1 MKKLAIILLV
11 AMAIIMPALVDQSD
25 RQAPVK
31 TEQNTRFAPLHVY
44 IDSGDQAL
52 AVYQFELKV
61 IAGQAKIVGVEGGQ
75 AKAFQQ
81 PPYYDP
87 GALARD
93 RIIIAAFDI
102 GTDLPQ
108 GRTRVATIHLQIIGD
123 AQPEYQAELTVAASA
138 SGKEISAEITLEQG
152 EQK

>member
-11 AMAIIMPALVDQSD
+11 AMAIIMPALAEQSD

-31 TEQNTRFAPLHVY
+31 TEQKTRFAPLHVY
-44 IDSGDQAL
+44 IDSGDESL

-61 IAGQAKIVGVEGGQ
+61 ISGQAKIVGVEGGQ

-87 GALARD
+87 AALARD
-93 RIIIAAFDI
+93 RIIIAAFDT
-102 GTDLPQ
+102 GKDLPQ

-123 AQPEYQAELTVAASA
+123 AQPEYQGQLTVAASE

-152 EQK
+152 ETK